1 MTGGWDEADRS
12 SRIAGHDGSVGRVG
26 ATVELTCPI
35 GGLPLR
41 PCSLQDAERLAGSRL
56 AARARG
62 LAQALEPTAEVLVS
76 ADASRAYPVI
86 SGVPVLLA
94 PEALCASGAT
104 RVSRDDQ
111 RYAEAYEEMAYY
123 NPVAGGWAARLGS
136 TSPHGGRRRA
146 ASDDPVDEGRRL
158 ARMAKELA
166 STEACTFP
174 DPPELWL
181 HLRFESAAL
190 RDAYAHL
197 APLSGQR
204 LLQIGGLGLDA
215 VKFLLAGAKE
225 VWLASPMLGELSFAR
240 ILAALCG
247 VEDRLRPVLA
257 VGEELPFAAGSFD
270 SVYAGGSLH
279 HMVTS
284 LALPECRRVLR
295 AGGRFAS
302 VEPWRGPGYGLGTG
316 LLGKREAVRCKP
328 LTPVR
333 LRPLFDT
340 FEAAA
345 AIHHGALTRYPLV
358 ALSKFGIK
366 TPMSAV
372 RRLTK
377 VDDLVS
383 SAVPRLRATG
393 SSVAIVAARA

>member
-1 MTGGWDEADRS
+1 MTLVAQVEA
-12 SRIAGHDGSVGRVG
+12 A
-26 ATVELTCPI
+26 VELTCPT

-41 PCSLQDAERLAGSRL
+41 PCSLREAEGLVGGRLMGRAG
-56 AARARG
+56 G
-62 LAQALEPTAEVLVS
+62 LAQAVEPTAEVLVS
-76 ADASRAYPVI
+76 DDASRAYPVI

-94 PEALCASGAT
+94 PEALCASDAT
-104 RVSRDDQ
+104 RVPPDSQ
-111 RYAEAYEEMAYY
+111 RYAEAYEEMSYY
-123 NPVAGGWAARLGS
+123 NPVAGEWATHLGS
-136 TSPHGGRRRA
+136 ASQNGGKRRA
-146 ASDDPVDEGRRL
+146 ASDDPVEEGRRL
-158 ARMAKELA
+158 ARMATELA
-166 STEACTFP
+166 SAGTRTFP

-197 APLSGQR
+197 SPLTGQR
-204 LLQIGGLGLDA
+204 LLQIGGLGLDG
-215 VKFLLAGAKE
+215 VKFLLAGARE
-225 VWLASPMLGELSFAR
+225 VWLASPMLGELSFAQT
-240 ILAALCG
+240 LAALCG

-257 VGEELPFAAGSFD
+257 VGEELPFATGSFD

-284 LALPECRRVLR
+284 LALPEFRRVLR

-302 VEPWRGPGYGLGTG
+302 VEPWRGPGYGLGTR
-316 LLGKREAVRCKP
+316 LLGKREAVGCKP
-328 LTPVR
+328 LTPSR

-366 TPMSAV
+366 TPMSTV
-372 RRLTK
+372 RSLTE
-377 VDDLVS
+377 VDDLLS

-393 SSVAIVAARA
+393 SSVAIVATRA